1 MRHWKPQPSPGRWV
15 AAGLLLAALAGAAL
29 ALARIAG
36 RLAGPP
42 EVWRVDVG
50 LFGLILALLGLLA
63 AAGWLAYRTAAA
75 LTLGYEL
82 DRNGLYITWLG
93 NRAVVP
99 LDRITSIDIG
109 APEARLPLGSLQ
121 GIGYYWGTARL
132 PDGGRLHLFAT
143 QPPARCLVVYTPE
156 GAYAIS
162 PADHEAFVQDL
173 EQRRNLGAAKPL
185 TATLEPSR
193 FFLYAFWNDRTVRGL
208 LLLALLLNLV
218 ALGALAARY
227 PGLSALVELR
237 FDATGEVAELRPRH
251 QALFLPLAAFGLSL
265 LNTALGLALYQRERL
280 GARLLQGASVIVQ
293 LLFAVA
299 LATVI
304 L

>member
-1 MRHWKPQPSPGRWV
+1 ML
-15 AAGLLLAALAGAAL
+15 ALAALVL
-29 ALARIAG
+29 SRITG
-36 RLAGPP
+36 RLSGLP
-42 EVWRVDVG
+42 ETWRVDLG
-50 LFGLILALLGLLA
+50 LFGQIVALLGLLA

-75 LTLGYEL
+75 FTLGYEL

-99 LDRITSIDIG
+99 LDRITSIDVG
-109 APEARLPLGSLQ
+109 AEASLPWGPLQAVGS
-121 GIGYYWGTARL
+121 YWGSARTAE
-132 PDGGRLHLFAT
+132 GALHLFT
-143 QPPARCLVVYTPE
+143 SRTPARSLVIYTSD

-185 TATLEPSR
+185 AATVEPSR
-193 FFLYAFWNDRTVRGL
+193 LFLHAFWNDRAVRGL
-208 LLLALLLNLV
+208 LLLALALNLA
-218 ALGALAARY
+218 ALGFLASRY
-227 PGLSALVELR
+227 PSLAPLVEMR
-237 FDATGEVAELRPRH
+237 FDATGELAELRPRH

-265 LNTALGLALYQRERL
+265 LNTALGLALYHRERL

-293 LLFAVA
+293 MLFAVA
-299 LATVI
+299 LAAVI